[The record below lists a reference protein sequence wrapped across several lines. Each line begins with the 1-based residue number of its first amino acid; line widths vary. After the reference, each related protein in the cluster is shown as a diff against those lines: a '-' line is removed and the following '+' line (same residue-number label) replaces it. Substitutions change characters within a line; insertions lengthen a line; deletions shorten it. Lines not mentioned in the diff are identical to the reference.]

1 MSTMT
6 LTLLLT
12 MLAVPFALAV
22 AWAFAHLLA
31 DNGGSQRLRPVRVE
45 RRPAPT
51 RLQRR

>member
-1 MSTMT
+1 MSTLT

-12 MLAVPFALAV
+12 TLAVPFALAV
-22 AWAFAHLLA
+22 AWALVHLLA
-31 DNGGSQRLRPVRVE
+31 DTADSQRLRPVRIE

>member
-12 MLAVPFALAV
+12 TLAVPFALAV
-22 AWAFAHLLA
+22 AWALAHLLA
-31 DNGGSQRLRPVRVE
+31 DADSQRLRPARVE
-45 RRPAPT
+45 RRPAPM